1 MLEGLIILLIT
12 ALIGGIKIKVYND
25 KQKARAYKC
34 RANIVRNVDG

>member
-1 MLEGLIILLIT
+1 MLNIFMILAFV